1 MTCCHPEARDEQ
13 FDARVAQRDLRRFRR
28 RGPDAPT
35 RQLLTAVGEGSL
47 PDAPTLLDIGG
58 GVGAIHHVLLERRFV
73 SARHVDA
80 SMAYLAAAAR
90 EAERLGHGSRV
101 EFVYG
106 DFTAVADR
114 LPAADVVT
122 LDRVVCCDPDY
133 ARLLT
138 AAAAHAR
145 RAVAFSYPRARWLAR
160 ALVVCANAMRRAL
173 GRAYQAYVHP
183 PAAMAA
189 VLERNG
195 LRRRWAGGTWIWAV
209 ELFERAA

>member
-13 FDARVAQRDLRRFRR
+13 FDARVAQHDLRRFRR

-35 RQLLTAVGEGSL
+35 RQLLAAVAEGSL
-47 PDAPTLLDIGG
+47 PDRPTLLDIGG
-58 GVGAIHHVLLERRFV
+58 GVGAIHHVLLQGRFA
-73 SARHVDA
+73 SAQHVDA
-80 SMAYLAAAAR
+80 SNAYLAAAAA
-90 EAERLGHGSRV
+90 EAERLGHRSRV

-106 DFTAVADR
+106 DFAAVADR
-114 LPAADVVT
+114 VPAADVVT
-122 LDRVVCCDPDY
+122 LDRVVCCDPDFV
-133 ARLLT
+133 RLLT
-138 AAAAHAR
+138 AAATHAR

-160 ALVVCANAMRRAL
+160 AMVACSNAVRRAL
-173 GRAYQAYVHP
+173 GRAYRAYVHP

-195 LRRRWAGGTWIWAV
+195 LRRQWAGGTWIWAV

>member
-1 MTCCHPEARDEQ
+1 
-13 FDARVAQRDLRRFRR
+13 
-28 RGPDAPT
+28 
-35 RQLLTAVGEGSL
+35 
-47 PDAPTLLDIGG
+47 
-58 GVGAIHHVLLERRFV
+58 
-73 SARHVDA
+73 
-80 SMAYLAAAAR
+80 
-90 EAERLGHGSRV
+90 V

-106 DFTAVADR
+106 DFTTVADR
-114 LPAADVVT
+114 LPVADVVT

-160 ALVVCANAMRRAL
+160 ALVVSANAIRRAL

-189 VLERNG
+189 VLEQNG